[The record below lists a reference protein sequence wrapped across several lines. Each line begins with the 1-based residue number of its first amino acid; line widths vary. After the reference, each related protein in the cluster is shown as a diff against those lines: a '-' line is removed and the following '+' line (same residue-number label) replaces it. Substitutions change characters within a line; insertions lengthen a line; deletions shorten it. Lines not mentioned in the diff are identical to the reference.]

1 LEDETMTIATK
12 ILSLVALAAVTLP
25 CLLYF
30 VGTIDLDAVKLA
42 ALIGTI
48 GWFIATPLWMSRKLP
63 VDAAEVEI

>member
-1 LEDETMTIATK
+1 MATK
-12 ILSLVALAAVTLP
+12 IVSLVALAATIVP

-30 VGTIDLDAVKLA
+30 GGMMSHDAVKLA

-48 GWFIATPLWMSRKLP
+48 VWFIATPLWMSRELP